1 MSDEQK
7 ATSSTAAIGTLYIVS
22 TPIGNDDDITLRAT
36 RILKHCDVVAC
47 EEIKVGAKVLKR
59 LNVSA
64 PIIELNEHTEDYAN
78 DEVIAKLL
86 GGENVA
92 LISDCGTPIFA
103 DPGQGLLKRAFAANA
118 PVVVVPGVTSIMTAL
133 TRSGLS
139 TDSFVYAGFMS
150 RKPEERREQ
159 LRQLAA
165 EIRTVVFLE
174 TPYRV
179 VPLLVAI
186 AEIIPT
192 RRAYVGC
199 NLTMPFES
207 HHYGQVAEIVEK
219 LMAEKFKG
227 EAVICI
233 EGAPSEVRGGI
244 RRKAAAKH
252 IRIAEVED
260 SEVEDNDE
268 MQEFSPDNDEFP
280 EMRPQHSPNI
290 DDNEIEI
297 DFDEEDDAD
306 DVDEVEIDFD
316 EEDDTD
322 DEDGKPKHGPTK
334 PRFDNKP
341 RPGGYKPRLG
351 GGDRE
356 GGRRFDD
363 RKPRFGGGDREGGR
377 GFDDRKPRFGG
388 DREGGGKFGG
398 DKKFGDRKPFGKGGG
413 KFGGDKKFGDRK
425 PFGKGG
431 GKFGG
436 GKKFGGKRP

>member
-322 DEDGKPKHGPTK
+322 DVDEIEIDFDEEDDTDDEDGKPKHGPTK

-388 DREGGGKFGG
+388 GDREGGRRF
-398 DKKFGDRKPFGKGGG
+398 DDRKPRFGGG
-413 KFGGDKKFGDRK
+413 DREGGRGFDDRK
-425 PFGKGG
+425 PR
-431 GKFGG
+431 FGG
-436 GKKFGGKRP
+436 GDR